1 MLKNLEKNTSLLIN
15 LYIYIYKV
23 TNKEMVMRDE
33 TKLTSVKI
41 LKNLYEQFK
50 FKTVN
55 SSMNLQKLVNRSVH
69 QYLNDVTIKD
79 QIESYDKLFIS
90 GSRY

>member
-1 MLKNLEKNTSLLIN
+1 MKH
-15 LYIYIYKV
+15 
-23 TNKEMVMRDE
+23 E

-41 LKNLYEQFK
+41 IKTLYEQFK

-55 SSMNLQKLVNRSVH
+55 SSMNLQKLVNRSIH
-69 QYLNDVTIKD
+69 QYLNDVTIKE
-79 QIESYDKLFIS
+79 QMESYDKLFTS

>member
-1 MLKNLEKNTSLLIN
+1 MLINLEKKHSLSIEV
-15 LYIYIYKV
+15 LYLCIYKSG
-23 TNKEMVMRDE
+23 KVMKHE

-41 LKNLYEQFK
+41 IKTLYEQFK

-69 QYLNDVTIKD
+69 QYLNNVIIKE
-79 QIESYDKLFIS
+79 QIENYDKLYAS
-90 GSRY
+90 GSRF

>member
-1 MLKNLEKNTSLLIN
+1 MLRNLEKKHLLLIN
-15 LYIYIYKV
+15 VLYLYIYKSGKV
-23 TNKEMVMRDE
+23 MKHE

-41 LKNLYEQFK
+41 IKTLYEQFK

-69 QYLNDVTIKD
+69 QYLNNVVVKE
-79 QIESYDKLFIS
+79 QIGNYDKLYAS
-90 GSRY
+90 GSRF

>member
-1 MLKNLEKNTSLLIN
+1 LEKKHSLSIEV
-15 LYIYIYKV
+15 LYLCIYKSG
-23 TNKEMVMRDE
+23 KVMKHE

-41 LKNLYEQFK
+41 IKTLYEQFK

-69 QYLNDVTIKD
+69 QYLNNVVVKE
-79 QIESYDKLFIS
+79 QIENYDKLYAS
-90 GSRY
+90 GSRF

>member
-1 MLKNLEKNTSLLIN
+1 MLKNLEKRHSLLIDVLY
-15 LYIYIYKV
+15 LYIYKSG
-23 TNKEMVMRDE
+23 KVMRHE

-41 LKNLYEQFK
+41 IKSLYEQFK

-69 QYLNDVTIKD
+69 QYLNNVVVKE
-79 QIESYDKLFIS
+79 QIENYDKLYAS
-90 GSRY
+90 GSRF

>member
-55 SSMNLQKLVNRSVH
+55 
-69 QYLNDVTIKD
+69 
-79 QIESYDKLFIS
+79 F
-90 GSRY
+90 RYNY

>member
-1 MLKNLEKNTSLLIN
+1 MKNNI
-15 LYIYIYKV
+15 
-23 TNKEMVMRDE
+23 

-41 LKNLYEQFK
+41 IKVLYEQFK

-69 QYLNDVTIKD
+69 QYLSDTPIKE
-79 QIESYDKLFIS
+79 QMESYDKLFVS
-90 GSRY
+90 GSQF

>member
-1 MLKNLEKNTSLLIN
+1 MLINLEKKHSLSIEV
-15 LYIYIYKV
+15 LYLCIYKSG
-23 TNKEMVMRDE
+23 KVMKHE

-41 LKNLYEQFK
+41 IKTLYEQFK

-69 QYLNDVTIKD
+69 QYLNNVVVKE
-79 QIESYDKLFIS
+79 QIENYDKLYAS
-90 GSRY
+90 GSRF

>member
-1 MLKNLEKNTSLLIN
+1 MKQ
-15 LYIYIYKV
+15 
-23 TNKEMVMRDE
+23 E

-41 LKNLYEQFK
+41 IKSLYEQFK

-69 QYLNDVTIKD
+69 RYIYDNAIQE
-79 QIESYDKLFIS
+79 QIETYDKLYAS
-90 GSRY
+90 GSQF

>member
-1 MLKNLEKNTSLLIN
+1 MKH
-15 LYIYIYKV
+15 
-23 TNKEMVMRDE
+23 E

-41 LKNLYEQFK
+41 IKTLYEQFK

-69 QYLNDVTIKD
+69 QYLNNVIVK
-79 QIESYDKLFIS
+79 
-90 GSRY
+90 

>member
-1 MLKNLEKNTSLLIN
+1 MKNNI
-15 LYIYIYKV
+15 
-23 TNKEMVMRDE
+23 

-41 LKNLYEQFK
+41 IKVLYEQFK

-69 QYLNDVTIKD
+69 QYLSDATIKE
-79 QIESYDKLFIS
+79 QMESYDKLFVS
-90 GSRY
+90 GSQF